1 MSVRDKV
8 QLSAISLDHL
18 TLGNHNILLVVFLML
33 MTTHAGKGSML
44 SHLGLSV
51 TPWTA
56 AHQAPLS
63 MGFLRQEYWNGLPF
77 PPQGNLPNPGIKPQ
91 SPTAP
96 ALAGTFFT
104 TELPGK
110 FSLKYCCTNKKLTF
124 SL

>member
-1 MSVRDKV
+1 
-8 QLSAISLDHL
+8 
-18 TLGNHNILLVVFLML
+18 ML

-56 AHQAPLS
+56 ACQAPLS
-63 MGFLRQEYWNGLPF
+63 MGFLKQEYWNGLLF
-77 PPQGNLPNPGIKPQ
+77 PPRGNLPNPGIKPQ

-104 TELPGK
+104 TVLPGK
-110 FSLKYCCTNKKLTF
+110 LSLKYWCTNKKLTF
-124 SL
+124 SLLLLILA